1 MVLVSEQQDNDTLGQ
16 GDTTESSDL
25 GYSIGPN
32 IEIIQN
38 TLNESSKREAKRARP
53 TSRSLAELDITDN

>member
-32 IEIIQN
+32 IEII
-38 TLNESSKREAKRARP
+38 
-53 TSRSLAELDITDN
+53 